1 MNMHKVTGSSAMEQQ
16 EKAQRCSVCQSVF
29 VQVEKIRLLQFSG
42 GREENVFFFFYNSRL
57 TQFFLW
63 GKGLN

>member
-1 MNMHKVTGSSAMEQQ
+1 MNMHKVTGSSTMEQQ

-42 GREENVFFFFYNSRL
+42 GREENVFFFFLQQQTDSV
-57 TQFFLW
+57 FFV
-63 GKGLN
+63 GQGA